1 MTYLYACRYPLKAV
15 HIFPNTKDTPCCRFH
30 QMHLKDADVG
40 TIQNYDSMFSVMRN
54 KMAKDK
60 PISGCEKCYEQD
72 NAGIE
77 SMRAESYRL
86 FDNDDVALECIEIS
100 VGRLCNLACIS
111 CGVDSSTTWE
121 QDTHVWD
128 KKKEKT
134 PLETEIEFSQLETE
148 VHIPLEKD
156 VYKDLKILKITGGE
170 PFLHIKFLKFLK
182 FLVDNDIAK
191 NVEIE
196 IFTNTTFYPTKL
208 DVRHLLRFKSV
219 TLSCSIDGIGKVN
232 EFLRYPSKWQAIE
245 EIFVKWKTLADENEN
260 VNINV
265 ACTVGWLNVL
275 YVKELLHWV
284 RIHHDTPMI
293 LQFIDS
299 PSWLSITCLPI
310 EHKEKLRYALG
321 LQFDEF
327 YHKRQKYDNIYN
339 QLLAKINDKSGSF
352 KEWEVGR
359 EKVELMA
366 KHRKQEFGTAFKKFF
381 ELIYI

>member
-1 MTYLYACRYPLKAV
+1 MTYACRYPLKAV

-30 QMHLKDADVG
+30 QMHLKDADVS
-40 TIQNYDSMFSVMRN
+40 TIQKYDNMFSSIRSSMLTMPVQ
-54 KMAKDK
+54 
-60 PISGCEKCYEQD
+60 GCEKCYEQD
-72 NAGIE
+72 NAGID

-121 QDTHVWD
+121 QDAHVWD
-128 KKKEKT
+128 KEKT
-134 PLETEIEFSQLETE
+134 LLETE

-156 VYKDLKILKITGGE
+156 VYKNLKILKITGGE

-208 DVRHLLRFKSV
+208 DVHNLLHFKSV
-219 TLSCSIDGIGKVN
+219 TLSCSIDGIGKIN
-232 EFLRYPSKWQAIE
+232 EFLRYPSKWQATE
-245 EIFVKWKTLADENEN
+245 EIFVKWKTLGEENEN
-260 VNINV
+260 FNINV

-275 YVKELLHWV
+275 YVKELLHWA

-293 LQFIDS
+293 LQFIDG
-299 PSWLSITCLPI
+299 PSWLSMACLPF
-310 EHKEKLRYALG
+310 EYKEKLRYALG

-339 QLLAKINDKSGSF
+339 QLLAKINDKSGSL

-366 KHRKQEFGTAFKKFF
+366 KHRKQEFGATFKKFF

>member
-1 MTYLYACRYPLKAV
+1 MTYACRYPLKAV

-30 QMHLKDADVG
+30 QRHLKNADGG
-40 TIQNYDSMFSVMRN
+40 TIQNYDSMFSVMRKN
-54 KMAKDK
+54 MAKDK

-72 NAGIE
+72 NAGID

-121 QDTHVWD
+121 QDAHVWD
-128 KKKEKT
+128 KEKT
-134 PLETEIEFSQLETE
+134 LLETE

-156 VYKDLKILKITGGE
+156 VYKNLKILKITGGE

-208 DVRHLLRFKSV
+208 DVGHLLRFKSV

-232 EFLRYPSKWQAIE
+232 EFLRYPSKWQATE
-245 EIFVKWKTLADENEN
+245 EIFVKWKTLGEENEN
-260 VNINV
+260 FNINV

-275 YVKELLHWV
+275 YVKELLHWA

-293 LQFIDS
+293 LQFIDG
-299 PSWLSITCLPI
+299 PSWLSMACLPF
-310 EHKEKLRYALG
+310 EYKEKLRYALG

-339 QLLAKINDKSGSF
+339 QLLAKINDKSGSL

-366 KHRKQEFGTAFKKFF
+366 KHRKQEFGATFKKFF

>member
-1 MTYLYACRYPLKAV
+1 MTYACRYPLKAV

-30 QMHLKDADVG
+30 QMYLKDADVS
-40 TIQNYDSMFSVMRN
+40 TIQKYDNMFSSIRSSMLTMPVQ
-54 KMAKDK
+54 
-60 PISGCEKCYEQD
+60 GCEKCYEQD
-72 NAGIE
+72 NAGID

-121 QDTHVWD
+121 QDAHVWD
-128 KKKEKT
+128 KEKT
-134 PLETEIEFSQLETE
+134 LLETE

-156 VYKDLKILKITGGE
+156 VYKNLKILKITGGE

-208 DVRHLLRFKSV
+208 DVGHLLCFKSV

-232 EFLRYPSKWQAIE
+232 EFLRYPSKWQATE
-245 EIFVKWKTLADENEN
+245 DIFVKWKTLGEENEN
-260 VNINV
+260 FNINV

-275 YVKELLHWV
+275 YVKELLHWA
-284 RIHHDTPMI
+284 RIHYDTPMI
-293 LQFIDS
+293 LQFIDG
-299 PSWLSITCLPI
+299 PSWLSITCLPL
-310 EHKEKLRYALG
+310 EYKEKLRYALG

-339 QLLAKINDKSGSF
+339 QLLAKINDKSGSL

-366 KHRKQEFGTAFKKFF
+366 KHRKQEFGATFKKFF

>member
-1 MTYLYACRYPLKAV
+1 MAYPYACRYPLKAV

-30 QMHLKDADVG
+30 ERHLKAPDERESIKG
-40 TIQNYDSMFSVMRN
+40 YRGMFSAIRN
-54 KMAKDK
+54 DMQRGRQVL
-60 PISGCEKCYEQD
+60 GCEKCYEQD
-72 NAGIE
+72 NEGID

-111 CGVDSSTTWE
+111 CGIDSSTTWE
-121 QDTHVWD
+121 QDAHVWNN
-128 KKKEKT
+128 KIKI
-134 PLETEIEFSQLETE
+134 PLETE

-208 DVRHLLRFKSV
+208 DVGHLLCFKSV

-232 EFLRYPSKWQAIE
+232 EFLRYPSKWQATE
-245 EIFVKWKTLADENEN
+245 DIFVKWKTLADENEN
-260 VNINV
+260 FNINV

-275 YVKELLHWV
+275 YVKELLHWA
-284 RIHHDTPMI
+284 RIHYDTPMI
-293 LQFIDS
+293 LQFIDG
-299 PSWLSITCLPI
+299 PSWLSITCLPL
-310 EHKEKLRYALG
+310 EYKEKLRYALG

-339 QLLAKINDKSGSF
+339 QLLAKINYDGGSL
-352 KEWEVGR
+352 KEWETGQA
-359 EKVELMA
+359 KVEAMA
-366 KHRKQEFGTAFKKFF
+366 KHRKQEFKQTFNKFF
-381 ELIYI
+381 ELMYI

>member
-1 MTYLYACRYPLKAV
+1 MAYPYACRYPLKAV

-30 QMHLKDADVG
+30 ERHLKAPDERESIKG
-40 TIQNYDSMFSVMRN
+40 YRGMFSAIRN
-54 KMAKDK
+54 DMQRGRQVL
-60 PISGCEKCYEQD
+60 GCEKCYEQD
-72 NAGIE
+72 NEGID

-111 CGVDSSTTWE
+111 CGIDSSTTWE
-121 QDTHVWD
+121 QDAHVWNN
-128 KKKEKT
+128 KIKI
-134 PLETEIEFSQLETE
+134 PLETE